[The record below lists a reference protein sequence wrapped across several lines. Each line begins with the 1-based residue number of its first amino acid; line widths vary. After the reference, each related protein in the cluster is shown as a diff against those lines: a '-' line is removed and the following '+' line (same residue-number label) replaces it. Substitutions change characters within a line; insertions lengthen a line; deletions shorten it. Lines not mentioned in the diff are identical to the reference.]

1 MDQDADA
8 PHGAAKGEE
17 QVNGFHA
24 PIRAWGYIKEN
35 YL

>member
-8 PHGAAKGEE
+8 PHRAAQGDE
-17 QVNGFHA
+17 QVNKFHA

-35 YL
+35 YP